1 MVQTTDDGILKQDM
15 PPALTKVESA
25 AKLLE
30 EAATLSQIDPLSST
44 ARQKLIEGSRWILQ
58 GILKSYYWLGD
69 YYIDLTAATF
79 LEGVRTF
86 CVLVTF

>member
-1 MVQTTDDGILKQDM
+1 MVQTTDDSILQQDM
-15 PPALTKVESA
+15 PPALHKVENA

-58 GILKSYYWLGD
+58 GNWTKSCANDFLGKNMN
-69 YYIDLTAATF
+69 F
-79 LEGVRTF
+79 
-86 CVLVTF
+86 

>member
-1 MVQTTDDGILKQDM
+1 MQVGREMVQSTDDGILKQDM
-15 PPALTKVESA
+15 PSALHKVENA

-58 GILKSYYWLGD
+58 GNLYK
-69 YYIDLTAATF
+69 YIESL
-79 LEGVRTF
+79 
-86 CVLVTF
+86 

>member
-69 YYIDLTAATF
+69 YYIVTAATF
-79 LEGVRTF
+79 LEGVLTF
-86 CVLVTF
+86 CVLVKF

>member
-1 MVQTTDDGILKQDM
+1 MVQSTDDSILKQDM
-15 PPALTKVESA
+15 PSALHKVENA

-58 GILKSYYWLGD
+58 GIHRLNYF
-69 YYIDLTAATF
+69 T
-79 LEGVRTF
+79 
-86 CVLVTF
+86 

>member
-30 EAATLSQIDPLSST
+30 EAATLSQITLFQV
-44 ARQKLIEGSRWILQ
+44 RQG
-58 GILKSYYWLGD
+58 KS
-69 YYIDLTAATF
+69 
-79 LEGVRTF
+79 
-86 CVLVTF
+86 